1 VDLALDTELLRR
13 APGGHTGEG
22 PGYRFIAAFPQVVT
36 GRFGDLWKALGS
48 LILPGGAA
56 LLSLPAAEAE
66 HFDRKKP
73 GPGGG
78 EASGE
83 GGFIRLG
90 DIKRQGFRAMAFR
103 KGQKA

>member
-1 VDLALDTELLRR
+1 MGWFEDV
-13 APGGHTGEG
+13 
-22 PGYRFIAAFPQVVT
+22 
-36 GRFGDLWKALGS
+36 WKALGS

-66 HFDRKKP
+66 RFDRKKP
-73 GPGGG
+73 GSGAGAG
-78 EASGE
+78 EAPDE